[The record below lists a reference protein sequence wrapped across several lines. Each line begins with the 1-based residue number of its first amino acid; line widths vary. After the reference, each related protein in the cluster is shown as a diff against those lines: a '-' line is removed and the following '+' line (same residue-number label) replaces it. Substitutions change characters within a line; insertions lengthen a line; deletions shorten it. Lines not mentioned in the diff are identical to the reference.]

1 MQKLI
6 AFLIFSL
13 FCTSTL
19 LYADA
24 PGSQALFK
32 IERNTNA
39 NIIQYDAQIGTD
51 GKLLKKKP
59 VVAYW
64 IRLAD
69 KGQVQK
75 LSWVQ
80 NTFAYGFDAK
90 YDRGSDTV
98 KLDMKADIGRPIS
111 VKREGDCYR
120 AMALINGAD
129 TYLEKIFI
137 HATGK
142 GMSTTVDY
150 IELYGTDAKTGDQQY
165 EKFVP

>member
-6 AFLIFSL
+6 GSLIFGL
-13 FCTSTL
+13 FFIPVL
-19 LYADA
+19 VYAESSN
-24 PGSQALFK
+24 SQALFK

-64 IRLAD
+64 VRLAD

-75 LSWVQ
+75 LSWTQ
-80 NTFAYGFDAK
+80 KTFAYGFDAK
-90 YDRGSDTV
+90 YDRDKDTV
-98 KLDMKADIGRPIS
+98 KLDMKADIGRPIT

-120 AMALINGAD
+120 AMALINGANS
-129 TYLEKIFI
+129 YLEKIFI

-142 GMSTTVDY
+142 GMWTTVDY
-150 IELYGTDAKTGDQQY
+150 IELHGADAETGDKRY